1 MSSKTKRILY
11 ITDQGMTLHIVH
23 GRRLLGKRSY
33 APDEQGLDTFSRDLA
48 EAPGLATQ
56 VLLDITEEEF
66 HEERIPHV
74 FSRDQ
79 KLILERKKNQ
89 RFRGRHW
96 NFHEKQ
102 GREKTGCRDD
112 LFLLSAITR
121 EALLDPWLQ
130 RLAEQS
136 VPLER
141 ITSVP
146 LLTSQLYR
154 RLQLRHGHVLFVSH
168 GEHGGIRQS
177 FLINGKLKTSRLA
190 PTPDMQEE
198 EYVGLILSEVKRMQQ
213 FLISAFLL
221 PQGESLHVYLLGSNQ
236 VQVLMGK
243 ALAGEPGIRLHNYNL
258 QAIEEKL
265 RYQGLDR
272 ANHADGLFALLLAN
286 VGATPAYTTFEDRRF
301 FYHQRARWVLR
312 GLAAA
317 MLLAA
322 FTGTGFALV
331 RQAEIRDSLAE
342 VAQRIGNYQRLH
354 ASLQARTPP
363 GEVSGFQMKDA
374 VAAYTTLQRMK
385 VQPYRLLSQIGQA
398 LIQHPEV
405 QLWRIDWQLV
415 RQDQDLEQVGNLIEH
430 RLEGQVQEVAD
441 KSPKA
446 SWVPALRLQ
455 GEVQRHA
462 VSWRLLLH
470 SFEQLV
476 GRLGESDAISQVHVQ
491 RWPLEVRPEKAL
503 VLDETRQQEDLGSPF
518 TLILMGR
525 EQL

>member
-1 MSSKTKRILY
+1 MPSKIKRILY

-33 APDEQGLDTFSRDLA
+33 APDEHGFDAFSRDLTQS
-48 EAPGLATQ
+48 PGLATQ
-56 VLLDITEEEF
+56 ILLDITEEEF

-74 FSRDQ
+74 FSHDQ
-79 KLILERKKNQ
+79 KQILERKMNQ

-102 GREKTGCRDD
+102 GREKTGRRDD
-112 LFLLSAITR
+112 MFMLSAITR
-121 EALLDPWLQ
+121 EALLDPWVQ
-130 RLAEQS
+130 RMAEQS

-168 GEHGGIRQS
+168 GERGGIRQS

-190 PTPDMQEE
+190 PTPEMQEE

-243 ALAGEPGIRLHNYNL
+243 ALAGASSIRLHNYNL
-258 QAIEEKL
+258 QAIEGKL

-272 ANHADGLFALLLAN
+272 ADHADALFALLLAN
-286 VGATPAYTTFEDRRF
+286 TGATPAYTTFEDRRF
-301 FYHQRARWVLR
+301 FYHQRARWVLQ
-312 GLAAA
+312 GLAAV
-317 MLLAA
+317 MLLGALTSA
-322 FTGTGFALV
+322 GFALV

-342 VAQRIGNYQRLH
+342 VEQRIGNYQRLH
-354 ASLQARTPP
+354 ASLQTKTPS
-363 GEVSGFQMKDA
+363 GEVSGFRMKDA
-374 VAAYTTLQRMK
+374 VAAYATLQRMK
-385 VQPYRLLSQIGQA
+385 VQPYQLLSQIGQA

-415 RQDQDLEQVGNLIEH
+415 RQDQDPEQVGNLIEH
-430 RLEGQVQEVAD
+430 RLEGQVQEIVD
-441 KSPKA
+441 KAPGDA
-446 SWVPALRLQ
+446 WVPALRLQ

-462 VSWRLLLH
+462 VSWRLLLQ

-476 GRLGESDAISQVHVQ
+476 DRLGESDAISQLHVQ

-503 VLDETRQQEDLGSPF
+503 VLDETQQQEDIGSPF
-518 TLILMGR
+518 ALILMGK